1 MLALERVA
9 RLGNVTRAAEELN
22 TSQSAISRHLRQLEA
37 DLGVTIVAPSGRGIA
52 LTAAGQAYAREV
64 SEALVKL
71 REAGARA
78 RADAFELTIA
88 CTHEVSHLILM
99 PRYADL
105 KKALGRDAHIR
116 ISTCEY
122 PAIPAMIDAG
132 ADIIFEYRLSR
143 PGQHS
148 TAIAAEE
155 IVPVAAPGFLENNR
169 ARLEKT
175 PDAWRGITRLALTKA
190 NSGWATWEDWF
201 KAQGVDVPID
211 LPRAPQPMFD
221 NYVYAL
227 EAATRGDGL
236 VLAWRG
242 FADRYLNSGQ
252 LVPVR
257 PDWLVCGP
265 TLYAVATANGRA
277 KGLVRTCLKALSRP
291 ARTV

>member
-37 DLGVTIVAPSGRGIA
+37 DLGVAIVARNGRGIV

-64 SEALVKL
+64 AEALAKL

-78 RADAFELTIA
+78 RADTFELTIA

-105 KKALGRDAHIR
+105 KKALGRAAHIR

-122 PAIPAMIDAG
+122 QAIPAMIDAG
-132 ADIIFEYRLSR
+132 ADIVFEYRPVR
-143 PGQHS
+143 PRQLA
-148 TAIAAEE
+148 TAIAAEA
-155 IVPVAAPGFLENNR
+155 IVPVAAPEFLERHR
-169 ARLEKT
+169 ARLEAT
-175 PDAWRGITRLALTKA
+175 PDAWQGIARLALTKA

-201 KAQGVDVPID
+201 QAQGVDA
-211 LPRAPQPMFD
+211 PRAPHHMFD

-242 FADRYLNSGQ
+242 FADRYLQSGQ

-257 PDWLVCGP
+257 PDWHACGP
-265 TLYAVATANGRA
+265 TLYAVATPNGLA
-277 KGLVRTCLKALSRP
+277 KDLVRTCLKALSRP
-291 ARTV
+291 SRSV